1 MSFVLLIIDSQLR
14 GGSGGGGVGGR
25 GGQRSER
32 FNGPAGKYFNIRGKP
47 ETVAHL

>member
-14 GGSGGGGVGGR
+14 GGSGGGVGGR

-32 FNGPAGKYFNIRGKP
+32 FNGPAGKYFNIKGKP